1 MVIFYYYFITFNR
14 VVFEKTQRESI
25 ILIKNRSLENPI
37 LRSYYSIF
45 IQAFQP
51 LNHYICLTK
60 YYNMKK
66 LLVLSSAII
75 LCLSAFKSSDGDRIP
90 SATIKKLDGSSV
102 NSNTFI
108 NNGKPMII
116 SFWATWCKPCKKEL
130 DAINEEYAELQKET
144 GVKLIAISIDDAR
157 SSGKVVTDVKVKGWT
172 YEVYIDENQDF
183 KRAMNVN
190 NVPHTFLVD
199 GDGKIVWSHNSYAEG
214 DEEKLFE
221 NVRKL
226 AKGEKLAH

>member
-1 MVIFYYYFITFNR
+1 M
-14 VVFEKTQRESI
+14 KK
-25 ILIKNRSLENPI
+25 ILI
-37 LRSYYSIF
+37 
-45 IQAFQP
+45 
-51 LNHYICLTK
+51 
-60 YYNMKK
+60 
-66 LLVLSSAII
+66 LSSAII
-75 LCLSAFKSSDGDRIP
+75 LSLSAFKSSDGDKIP
-90 SATIKKLDGSSV
+90 SATVKKLDGSTT
-102 NSNTFI
+102 NSNTFS

-130 DAINEEYAELQKET
+130 DAINEEYADLVKET

-199 GDGKIVWSHNSYAEG
+199 GEGKIVWSHNSYAEG
-214 DEEKLFE
+214 DEAQLFE
-221 NVRKL
+221 HVRKL
-226 AKGEKLAH
+226 AKGEKLAAH